1 MGANLIIAL
10 MVSVACAV
18 SCNPVLSACPTQ
30 RWVWPTV
37 RLNLRLRGGVQAE
50 EGDECAGNSDL
61 FQRLGFDDYVS
72 KEVSCEDYERFTKDS
87 CWCVLAYVL
96 TSVLPD
102 SRAC

>member
-50 EGDECAGNSDL
+50 EGYECVGNSDL
-61 FQRLGFDDYVS
+61 FQRIGFDDYVS
-72 KEVSCEDYERFTKDS
+72 NEVIYEDYVRFT
-87 CWCVLAYVL
+87 
-96 TSVLPD
+96 
-102 SRAC
+102 